1 MVESKGENWEED
13 PDLEFA
19 LSYDK
24 INAEYEALVG
34 KLEALTAAPL
44 EKKYSLE
51 KKKSTQEDPALVQWE
66 FGE

>member
-1 MVESKGENWEED
+1 MVESKGTNWEED

-51 KKKSTQEDPALVQWE
+51 KKKST
-66 FGE
+66 

>member
-44 EKKYSLE
+44 EKKYS
-51 KKKSTQEDPALVQWE
+51 VI
-66 FGE
+66 F